1 MTTHLNAATA
11 SSNGK
16 TELAPFVAPAPASA
30 WTGFSRLTWMSL
42 YKVLTNPYNLG
53 FSLALPIVI
62 YLMFG
67 VGKEYSSIWVGHG
80 NVASSILA
88 SMALYGVMLTSS
100 SLGANVS
107 LERSNGV
114 SRLFALTPISTVAQ
128 IVARLTAAFFLSA
141 VTILITYSIGYATG
155 SRMEPLVWLMTGALI
170 VVASTMATAIGLA
183 AGFAVRTDGAF
194 AASSMVILIGA
205 FLSGMFL
212 PLDQMGSF
220 FQTIAPYAPL
230 YGPLQLVM
238 SPIYGAEIKAWW
250 IVSLVAW
257 MLFFVAIAVWGQRR
271 DTAR

>member
-1 MTTHLNAATA
+1 MTTQVSAAAA

-16 TELAPFVAPAPASA
+16 TELAPFDAPAPASA
-30 WTGFSRLTWMSL
+30 WTGFGRLTWMSL
-42 YKVLTNPYNLG
+42 YKVLTNPFNLG

-67 VGKEYSSIWVGHG
+67 VGKEYSDIWVGHG
-80 NVASSILA
+80 NVASTILA

-107 LERSNGV
+107 LERANGV
-114 SRLFALTPISTVAQ
+114 SRLFALTPISTFAQ
-128 IVARLTAAFFLSA
+128 IVARLLASFFLSA
-141 VTILITYSIGYATG
+141 ITILITYGVGYATG
-155 SRMEPLVWLMTGALI
+155 ARMEPLVWIATGGLI
-170 VVASTMATAIGLA
+170 VVASTMAAAIGLA

-194 AASSMVILIGA
+194 AASSMVILISA

-212 PLDQMGSF
+212 PLEQMGSF

-238 SPIYGAEIKAWW
+238 SPIYGADIEAWW
-250 IVSLVAW
+250 MASLLAW